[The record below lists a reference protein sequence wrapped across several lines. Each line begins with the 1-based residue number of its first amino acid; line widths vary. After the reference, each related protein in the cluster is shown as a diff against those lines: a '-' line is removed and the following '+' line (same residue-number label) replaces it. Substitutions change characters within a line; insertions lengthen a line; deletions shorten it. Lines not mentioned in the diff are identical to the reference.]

1 MAKHEFG
8 GAWTQDKLERIRS
21 YLVEY
26 TKIFTKNAAAS
37 FYTTIYVDALAGT
50 GYRTDSQRDIRQEN
64 LFPELNET
72 DAQEF
77 LKGSTRIALE
87 VEPPFDQFVF
97 VEKIEGRVD
106 DLNILK
112 AQFPE
117 KADRIKIL
125 QGDCN
130 QRLKKWCDETNWQK
144 HRAVVFLDPYGM
156 QVSWELIETIAKTR
170 AIDLWILFPLG
181 MAVNRMLTRGERPP
195 KKWAENLTRIF
206 GSDEWQKE
214 FYRTEIVDT
223 LFGDQYTVEAKDA
236 DFKKISKY
244 FVCRLKN
251 VFPHVSENPHPLR
264 NSRNV
269 PLFLLCFAAGNPNK
283 GHIAVKIAS
292 HILSM

>member
-1 MAKHEFG
+1 
-8 GAWTQDKLERIRS
+8 
-21 YLVEY
+21 VEY
-26 TKIFTKNAAAS
+26 TKIFTKNPAAS

-50 GYRTDSQRDIRQEN
+50 GYRTDSPKETSQEN

-72 DAQEF
+72 DVQEF

-87 VEPPFDQFVF
+87 VEPSFDQFVF

-106 DLNILK
+106 DLNNLK
-112 AQFPE
+112 AQFP
-117 KADRIKIL
+117 KKTDRIKIL
-125 QGDCN
+125 HGDCN
-130 QRLKKWCDETNWQK
+130 QQLKRWCGETNWHK

-156 QVSWELIETIAKTR
+156 QVGWELIETIARTR

-195 KKWAENLTRIF
+195 KKWADTLTRIF
-206 GSDEWQKE
+206 GSDEWQME
-214 FYRTEIVDT
+214 FYRSETVDT
-223 LFGDQYTVEAKDA
+223 LFGDQYIVDVKDA

-244 FVCRLKN
+244 FVHRLKS
-251 VFPHVSENPHPLR
+251 VFPYVSENPHPLR

-269 PLFLLCFAAGNPNK
+269 PLFLLCFAAANPKKGN
-283 GHIAVKIAS
+283 IAVKIAS